1 MNWDLTF
8 IICKVIQHTKLG
20 ITLAD
25 VTQELYRTSTY
36 VFSPKKNSPNLSPS
50 KMVRES

>member
-1 MNWDLTF
+1 M
-8 IICKVIQHTKLG
+8 QHTKLG

-36 VFSPKKNSPNLSPS
+36 VFSPKFPQFFLHWKW
-50 KMVRES
+50 